1 MVETLQTVQIA
12 DYVAVLVFRA
22 SVDGGVASYHGAPSS
37 SVAGA
42 QLLHDYA
49 AFVVDLLR
57 LQTDELRPVVQ
68 DQQCGVDRRRVCCGH
83 IVQVVA
89 CFIVRGVGIQV
100 RTEFDAVTLQI
111 FYHLFARQVLGA
123 VEGHVFEEVGEA
135 LLGIFLLDS
144 SYVVE
149 NVEGCLSLGFF
160 VVTDVVRHAV
170 FESSDA
176 HLLIGGNRHVR
187 L

>member
-1 MVETLQTVQIA
+1 M
-12 DYVAVLVFRA
+12 
-22 SVDGGVASYHGAPSS
+22 
-37 SVAGA
+37 
-42 QLLHDYA
+42 
-49 AFVVDLLR
+49 
-57 LQTDELRPVVQ
+57 Q

>member
-1 MVETLQTVQIA
+1 MNCDQSCRI
-12 DYVAVLVFRA
+12 
-22 SVDGGVASYHGAPSS
+22 SS
-37 SVAGA
+37 
-42 QLLHDYA
+42 
-49 AFVVDLLR
+49 
-57 LQTDELRPVVQ
+57 
-68 DQQCGVDRRRVCCGH
+68 GVDRRRVCCGH

-149 NVEGCLSLGFF
+149 NVERCLSLGFF